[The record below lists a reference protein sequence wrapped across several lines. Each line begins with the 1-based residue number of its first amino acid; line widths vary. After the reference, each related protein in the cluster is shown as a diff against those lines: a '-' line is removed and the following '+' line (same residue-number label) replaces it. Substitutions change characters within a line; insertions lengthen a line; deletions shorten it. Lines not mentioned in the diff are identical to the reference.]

1 VDGGRW
7 TVGGGR
13 WTVAQHPVFFLDWV
27 FQHLN
32 SDNLGLGAETQF
44 KVKYRCCATVN
55 RLPSTVNRKK
65 HLAVSFERV
74 IFEKTFIKTFLPN
87 GKI

>member
-1 VDGGRW
+1 
-7 TVGGGR
+7 
-13 WTVAQHPVFFLDWV
+13 LC
-27 FQHLN
+27 
-32 SDNLGLGAETQF
+32 
-44 KVKYRCCATVN
+44 Y